1 MRLHVTTGGPGQDA
15 GVSGENPVVSPLQR
29 RTLVADPV
37 EKLPFKASSR
47 QSAPPRFPAAQCPG
61 ERAARRPGPQ
71 DAERFLQE
79 VRSRAGMRRDL
90 LVEDRRG
97 DERLAGGGRVDEPAD
112 SPAAGAVLSVSLPAA
127 PRPSLSIVMPTV
139 SWTGTFAWCVER
151 CLDLVDAGGDGCELV
166 VVYDGVAPP
175 PPSSLERP
183 GVTVLET
190 GERGGPARAR
200 NLAAEAARGEI
211 LLFVDADVE
220 LAGDVVERVRTLF
233 ACEPDRVAVFG
244 TYDDEPRAEG
254 TVSQFR
260 NLLHHHTHVAHAGR
274 AGTFWSGCGAIRT
287 ASFLDLGG
295 FDEGYRYPS
304 VEDIELGMRVV
315 AAGGRI
321 DLDPSLRC
329 KHAKA
334 WSLGSMIY
342 TDIVHRAR
350 PWTHLIAAS
359 HSLPDALNIDWR
371 GRASGVCAVGM
382 IVALA
387 AGLVLPAAGLPA
399 VGGMALA
406 CLLSLVVLNAD
417 FYRLC
422 LRKRGARF
430 AVASVALHW
439 LYYVYSSITFG
450 VVMIQEALLDLVR
463 PVACHES
470 SSAPSSTGD
479 TAATIGRPRP
489 ITGR

>member
-1 MRLHVTTGGPGQDA
+1 MRQD
-15 GVSGENPVVSPLQR
+15 V
-29 RTLVADPV
+29 
-37 EKLPFKASSR
+37 F
-47 QSAPPRFPAAQCPG
+47 
-61 ERAARRPGPQ
+61 
-71 DAERFLQE
+71 
-79 VRSRAGMRRDL
+79 
-90 LVEDRRG
+90 VEDRR
-97 DERLAGGGRVDEPAD
+97 EAPRLTGGGRGDDPAH
-112 SPAAGAVLSVSLPAA
+112 SPATGAALSAPLPAA
-127 PRPSLSIVMPTV
+127 PRPSLSIVMPTI
-139 SWTGTFAWCVER
+139 SWTGSFASSVDR
-151 CLDLVDAGGDGCELV
+151 CLDIVDAGGEGCDLV
-166 VVYDGVAPP
+166 VVFDGVAPP
-175 PPSSLERP
+175 PPASLDRP

-190 GERGGPARAR
+190 GERAGPARAR

-220 LAGDVVERVRTLF
+220 LAGDVVDRVRTLF

-244 TYDDEPRAEG
+244 TYDDEPQAAG

-295 FDEGYRYPS
+295 FEEGYRYPS
-304 VEDIELGMRVV
+304 VEDIELGMRIV

-329 KHAKA
+329 KHFKT

-382 IVALA
+382 LVALA
-387 AGLVLPAAGLPA
+387 GGLVLSAAALPA

-406 CLLSLVVLNAD
+406 CLIGLVVLNAD

-450 VVMIQEALLDLVR
+450 VVIIQETLLGLFR
-463 PVACHES
+463 PSTCPARC
-470 SSAPSSTGD
+470 SAPSSTGESA
-479 TAATIGRPRP
+479 AATSRSRLIAGR
-489 ITGR
+489 

>member
-1 MRLHVTTGGPGQDA
+1 
-15 GVSGENPVVSPLQR
+15 
-29 RTLVADPV
+29 
-37 EKLPFKASSR
+37 
-47 QSAPPRFPAAQCPG
+47 
-61 ERAARRPGPQ
+61 
-71 DAERFLQE
+71 
-79 VRSRAGMRRDL
+79 MRRDL
-90 LVEDRRG
+90 FVEDRRDDTG
-97 DERLAGGGRVDEPAD
+97 LAGGGPAEQPAD
-112 SPAAGAVLSVSLPAA
+112 FPATGAALSAPLPAA
-127 PRPSLSIVMPTV
+127 PRPSLSIVMPTI
-139 SWTGTFAWCVER
+139 SWTGSFASCVER
-151 CLDLVDAGGDGCELV
+151 CLDLVDAGGDGCDLV
-166 VVYDGVAPP
+166 VVFDGVAPP
-175 PPSSLERP
+175 PPASLDRP

-190 GERGGPARAR
+190 GERTGPARAR

-244 TYDDEPRAEG
+244 TYDDEPRASG

-274 AGTFWSGCGAIRT
+274 AGTFWSGCGAIRA

-295 FDEGYRYPS
+295 FDEEYRYPS
-304 VEDIELGMRVV
+304 VEDIELGMRIV
-315 AAGGRI
+315 AAGGQI

-329 KHAKA
+329 KHAKT

-382 IVALA
+382 LVALA
-387 AGLVLPAAGLPA
+387 AGLVLPAKSLPA

-406 CLLSLVVLNAD
+406 CLIGLVVLNVD

-450 VVMIQEALLDLVR
+450 VVMIQEALLGLVR
-463 PVACHES
+463 PVACHARCSE
-470 SSAPSSTGD
+470 PSSTGES
-479 TAATIGRPRP
+479 AAAISRSRP
-489 ITGR
+489 IAGR